1 MAGDKPSFTEWQADQ
16 AAILI
21 RELSAKNSQL
31 HDVCIDLLD
40 LCEHNLMTH
49 FPTRVGRAR
58 AALEEKP

>member
-1 MAGDKPSFTEWQADQ
+1 MSNDVNFITNLFCIAVP
-16 AAILI
+16 
-21 RELSAKNSQL
+21 N
-31 HDVCIDLLD
+31 VCIDLLD